1 MFHIFCFHFPFFSSI
16 HPTKSTNF
24 VSQFIVK
31 ELLSLNKYLFKYK
44 YLVLS
49 GIACVVFSNFFAIY
63 VPVFVR
69 QGLDDAFFTSQL
81 FGFNSSNILFK
92 VILFNALGF
101 GLAIFLA
108 SLLKGFFM
116 FIMRQTL
123 IVASRRIEYDQKNE
137 LFQKYERLGEDFFR
151 KNYTGDLMSRIT
163 EDISNVRMY
172 IGPSIM
178 YFANVLFSF
187 IMIITQML
195 MVNKNLTFWVM
206 IPLPILSLSIYY
218 VSTKINQGNKK
229 IQEQL
234 STITTHA
241 QETFAGIRIL
251 KSFGAES
258 FFSNDFNKQGVE
270 FQKRNLKLAFVNS
283 LFFPLMMLLV
293 GLSTIIILYVGGREV
308 ENGQFT
314 PGNLAEF
321 VIYLNMLVWPVASL
335 GWTTALVQKASASQ
349 KRINDFLNT
358 PEAEI
363 NPEQSN
369 IQFNNQ
375 ISVKGISHQYAD
387 KNFPAL
393 SNVTFTVEKGDFIG
407 ITGKTGCGKSTLL
420 QILAKQ
426 ISLQQGD
433 VFIDQMSLKNINL
446 NSYRKLISYVPQDV
460 FLFSDT
466 IEANIAFGVENYTQ
480 EQLNEVTRTTCLDK
494 DIAMFE
500 HGKNTM
506 LGERGVSL
514 SGGQKQRVSLAR
526 ALMKSSEIL
535 LLDDCLS
542 AVDAETEHQI
552 VENLKEVFVNKTVIM
567 VSHRVAPLQTTKNIL
582 VFEKGEIVE
591 SGTHNILLNEKG
603 YYQWLFE
610 NQTS

>member
-1 MFHIFCFHFPFFSSI
+1 VQSF
-16 HPTKSTNF
+16 T
-24 VSQFIVK
+24 VK
-31 ELLSLNKYLFKYK
+31 ELLSLNKYLIKYK
-44 YLVLS
+44 HLVLS
-49 GIACVVFSNFFAIY
+49 GVACVVFSNFFAIY

-69 QGLDDAFFTSQL
+69 QGLDDAYFTTQIFGNNRSNLL
-81 FGFNSSNILFK
+81 FN
-92 VILFNALGF
+92 VILFNAIGF
-101 GLAIFLA
+101 GVAIFIA

-234 STITTHA
+234 SIITTRA

-251 KSFGAES
+251 KSYGAES
-258 FFSNDFNKQGVE
+258 YFSKDFNGEGLE

-283 LFFPLMMLLV
+283 LFFPMMMLLV

-363 NPEQSN
+363 NPEETV
-369 IQFNNQ
+369 
-375 ISVKGISHQYAD
+375 ISFEYELSVITLTHQYAD
-387 KNFPAL
+387 KNLPAL
-393 SNVTFTVEKGDFIG
+393 LNVSFTIQKGDLIG

-420 QILAKQ
+420 QLLAKQ
-426 ISLQQGD
+426 ITIQQGD
-433 VFIDQMSLKNINL
+433 VLIDDMSLKKLNL
-446 NSYRKLISYVPQDV
+446 NSHRKLISYVPQDV

-466 IEANIAFGVENYTQ
+466 IEANIAFGVESYTQ
-480 EQLNEVTRTTCLDK
+480 EQLNEVIRITCLEK
-494 DIAMFE
+494 DIALFE
-500 HGKNTM
+500 HGTNTI

-552 VENLKEVFVNKTVIM
+552 IENLKQVFVNKTVIM
-567 VSHRVAPLQTTKNIL
+567 VSHRVAPLQNTKNIL

-591 SGTHNILLNEKG
+591 SGNHESLLNKNG